1 MLFVKWFVYDSRSFV
16 QKNWVKVHAP
26 KFAPVLRCTISLLP
40 RPKCNFLVSNHE
52 LFLGIILRRFT
63 ANTAEKH
70 GHPRF
75 DFKCFC
81 SLYIIQLKRWL
92 PISYGV
98 VVYICKKKQL
108 TEKTNSGEPRW
119 TLKSKSKNCL
129 LNSKKWTELFF
140 LYIIYIVLFSKR
152 FGSGPKSVEL
162 TALLFI
168 RYNEHFLGLHLSVIE
183 KTTSV
188 EHTFSL
194 RSTTLVVTFTSCFI
208 PRYSGLA
215 VKGGYPRPKVWKTH
229 TAHDAYKITHM

>member
-1 MLFVKWFVYDSRSFV
+1 M
-16 QKNWVKVHAP
+16 
-26 KFAPVLRCTISLLP
+26 
-40 RPKCNFLVSNHE
+40 
-52 LFLGIILRRFT
+52 G
-63 ANTAEKH
+63 
-70 GHPRF
+70 
-75 DFKCFC
+75 
-81 SLYIIQLKRWL
+81 WL
-92 PISYGV
+92 STYV
-98 VVYICKKKQL
+98 KKQKL

-215 VKGGYPRPKVWKTH
+215 VKGGYPRPKVSKTH